1 MVKLFEYLKI
11 TATKLTRDKKKNAE
25 KIEDFKTKIDIF
37 LTKDRITAEQYQE
50 LCDIIEKEAE

>member
-25 KIEDFKTKIDIF
+25 KIEDFKNKIDIF